1 MPLDKTNP
9 LQEPFDIDQ
18 LKASVRKS
26 VESEEPIHEL
36 RLSISEGLY
45 LLALGDVEGQLLKK
59 AEKGIDYGVIAGGIL
74 QLSLM
79 GSLSLE
85 KGVIKIISTK
95 QTGHIFLDKILINLI
110 EGQSLIE
117 EILRLKNE
125 LRELHVDLE
134 QLLIARGILKREEN
148 TLLWIPL
155 SERMENVNYAYE
167 KEIRNTLRALV
178 LRGFKNDVSF
188 SILFSLTHD
197 CHLLS
202 EVFGST
208 SEIADAKN
216 WVKNPIKL
224 AGVDED
230 LAKTLGL
237 ISHFFIEKLSK

>member
-1 MPLDKTNP
+1 M
-9 LQEPFDIDQ
+9 
-18 LKASVRKS
+18 
-26 VESEEPIHEL
+26 
-36 RLSISEGLY
+36 
-45 LLALGDVEGQLLKK
+45 LKK
-59 AEKGIDYGVIAGGIL
+59 SEKFIDYGLIAGGIL

-79 GSLSLE
+79 GSISLE
-85 KGVIKIISTK
+85 KGFIKIIST
-95 QTGHIFLDKILINLI
+95 QHTAHIFLDKVLKNLT
-110 EGQSLIE
+110 EGGGLIE

-125 LRELHVDLE
+125 LKNLHDDLE
-134 QLLIARGILKREEN
+134 ELLISRGIIKREEN

-155 SERMENVNYAYE
+155 SERIENVNYAYE

-216 WVKNPIKL
+216 WVKNPKKL
-224 AGVDED
+224 VGIDED
-230 LAKTLGL
+230 LAIILGL
-237 ISHFFIEKLSK
+237 ISHFFSDKLPK